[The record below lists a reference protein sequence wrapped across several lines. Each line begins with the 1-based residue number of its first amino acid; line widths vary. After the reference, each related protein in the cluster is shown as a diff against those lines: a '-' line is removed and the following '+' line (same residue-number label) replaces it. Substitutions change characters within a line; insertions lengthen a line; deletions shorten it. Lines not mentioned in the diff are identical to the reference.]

1 MIYLHYSEDDGK
13 FKGWFDDRICDK
25 IPEPNKIISDKDQ
38 LKYHELISEKE
49 QMIFVVNDKIV
60 IKKAEQI
67 IDWLDI
73 RLQRNKLLNETDW
86 SQLSDVQP
94 ELREKYAIYRQT
106 LRDIPQNFNS
116 PYDVKWPDRPE

>member
-13 FKGWFDDRICDK
+13 FLGWFDDRICDK
-25 IPEPNKIISDKDQ
+25 IPEPNKVISDKDH
-38 LKYHELISEKE
+38 LKYHELISDKE
-49 QMIFVVNDKIV
+49 QMIFVVNDKIIV
-60 IKKAEQI
+60 KKAEQI

-86 SQLSDVQP
+86 SQLGDVQP

-116 PYDVKWPDRPE
+116 PYDVKWPVRPE